1 MRFNSLGGTSDY
13 SRAGKAV
20 ADDSIR
26 AFAAA
31 RRNSPN
37 YGKMVQDA
45 AKIRSKEKM
54 AMTKIQTEVAKKGI
68 AVNADVATE
77 KMKIDAEETVR
88 KGKRKAGVLG
98 AAGKF
103 FAAAGASAGEKR
115 TRREVGASDS
125 FYDKAI
131 KDAENRTNN
140 FISQLN
146 SGSDGGG
153 SNQSPPKA
161 DGGDS
166 SNTAQ
171 PSAPSNNGGGGGSSP
186 TSFKGVMAM
195 AQKAGAKHPE
205 LVAAQWA
212 LESGYGSTP
221 SGKNNFFGQKTNS
234 GGTNKG
240 TWEVVNGQEVNTSAN
255 FMDFE
260 TPQDSVN
267 YLVNRWHND
276 YEGYSGVNRGAT
288 ADEAAGLLTTE
299 GYATDPA
306 YADKLRRIMRE
317 NGF

>member
-1 MRFNSLGGTSDY
+1 MQFNSIGGTSDY
-13 SRAGKAV
+13 SRAGKAA

-45 AKIRSKEKM
+45 ANIRSKEKM
-54 AMTKIQTEVAKKGI
+54 AMTKVQAEVAKKGI
-68 AVNADVATE
+68 AVNTDVATT

-103 FAAAGASAGEKR
+103 FATAGASAGEKR
-115 TRREVGASDS
+115 TRREVGSSDS
-125 FYDKAI
+125 FYDRALTNL
-131 KDAENRTNN
+131 DTRTQN
-140 FISQLN
+140 FTDQLN
-146 SGSDGGG
+146 GLN
-153 SNQSPPKA
+153 SNSNSTPPKA
-161 DGGDS
+161 DGGND

-171 PSAPSNNGGGGGSSP
+171 PSAPSNNGGGGGDSSP
-186 TSFKGVMAM
+186 TSFKGVMDM
-195 AQKAGAKHPE
+195 AQKAGAKHPQ

-221 SGKNNFFGQKTNS
+221 SGKNNYFGQKTES

-276 YEGYSGVNRGAT
+276 FEGYSGVNRGGT
-288 ADEAAGLLTTE
+288 ADDAAGLLTTE

-306 YADKLRRIMRE
+306 YAEKLKRIMRE